1 MIKQHTVMAED
12 ILNTEGKS
20 ALDASCLK
28 LLSHKQIL
36 ARIAKRCVEEVSSYS
51 IREIMDFIEGDPL
64 CQRKARDF
72 LQNTEKIIGMNTVDK
87 DPQEGEVIYDIL
99 FRMRIPGEEDAIEV
113 ILNIEAQ
120 QKYPSSYPLL
130 KRGMYYGSKIIV
142 KQKNTEFEHSH
153 YEKIKKVYSIWI
165 VVNAPLEMRNT
176 ITSYAMQPEAVL
188 GDYAAPREEY
198 DLLELVTICLGGPGF
213 PRYED
218 LVRMLDVLVN
228 NHLKA
233 LDKCR
238 ILEEDYDIQMTK
250 EIGEEVDC
258 MCNLSQ
264 GILEEGK
271 EIGSEQKEIECIR
284 KLMQNAGWSQIEV
297 FKMFDIPEAEWSRYS
312 MLLEEKSQISE
323 SSENLASKTYEK

>member
-12 ILNTEGKS
+12 ILNTEGQS

-36 ARIAKRCVEEVSSYS
+36 ARIAKRCVDEVSAYS
-51 IREIMDFIEGDPL
+51 IREIMDFIEGDPIR
-64 CQRKARDF
+64 QRKARDF

-99 FRMRIPGEEDAIEV
+99 FRMRIPGEENAIEV

-120 QKYPSSYPLL
+120 QKYPSGYPLL

-176 ITSYAMQPEAVL
+176 ITSYAMQPAAVL
-188 GDYAAPREEY
+188 GNYAAPREEY

-218 LVRMLDVLVN
+218 LVRMLDVLVAN
-228 NHLKA
+228 RLKA
-233 LDKCR
+233 IDKCR
-238 ILEEDYDIQMTK
+238 ILEEDYDIQMAE
-250 EIGEEVDC
+250 EIREEVDR

-264 GILEEGK
+264 GILEEGRLEGRELDK
-271 EIGSEQKEIECIR
+271 IECIR
-284 KLMQNAGWSQIEV
+284 NLMQSTGWSQTEA
-297 FKMFDIPEAEWSRYS
+297 FKALKVPQREWSTYS
-312 MLLEEKSQISE
+312 AVLERTVEDERLKAVQRMD
-323 SSENLASKTYEK
+323 A